1 MNDKKF
7 KRRAFL
13 LGAGAAGIN
22 AALGFET
29 MRQSGMFPGVDET
42 ADARKSAY
50 EREQLKLC
58 TLEGRITDANGAP
71 LTGEPSEEGSPAPV
85 LDPSFG
91 SICGMRTKR
100 FGSSGLRQLY
110 ESELCYAEVPH
121 GHGSTIT
128 TTLNGALQKAGY
140 KLTAGFR
147 GCVAL
152 LDIDTGAVVALADRP
167 SASLEFD
174 ANNVTAETMQRWNN
188 EPNFW
193 YQPSTTCC
201 LQPGSTEKIVDAAAI
216 FSSGI
221 SQEYTDTGVS
231 AATGIRNAGQAVY
244 GGPLNVTDMLRHSI
258 NTYAAD
264 VTPQVGRELF
274 SQTLDG
280 FFYNHSVE
288 LDFGKTLNPTV
299 SFDPD
304 DLDLASWAQLSIGHG
319 PIQTAPLHLA
329 LIIGACLHPEGQMVQ
344 PFVVRE
350 ITRESG
356 LVVQHEDGG
365 NVLSTPLPDPA
376 VREQLVDA
384 LAVTAEGYHLNLS
397 VPGGIVLAK
406 TGTATIENSDRT
418 NVFIAFALQTAKG
431 RRFAGAISREDVTGS
446 SAQLKPVC
454 AEWINHILKEEDNIG
469 K

>member
-71 LTGEPSEEGSPAPV
+71 LTGEPSSEGSPAPV

-121 GHGSTIT
+121 EHGSTIT
-128 TTLNGALQKAGY
+128 TTLNGTLQKAAY
-140 KLTAGFR
+140 EFTAGYR
-147 GCVAL
+147 GCTVL

-193 YQPSTTCC
+193 YPPSTTCC
-201 LQPGSTEKIVDAAAI
+201 LQPGSVQKIIDAAAI
-216 FSSGI
+216 IASGI
-221 SQEYTDTGVS
+221 PQEYTDTGGVS
-231 AATGIRNAGQAVY
+231 ATGIRNAGQAVY
-244 GGPLNVTDMLRHSI
+244 GGPLNVTDMLRLSI

-304 DLDLASWAQLSIGHG
+304 SWAQLCIGHG

-344 PFVVRE
+344 PFMVRNL
-350 ITRESG
+350 TRQSG
-356 LVVQHEDGG
+356 CIVQHEDGG
-365 NVLSTPLPDPA
+365 NVLSTPLPDA
-376 VREQLVDA
+376 GVRQQLVDA
-384 LAVTAEGYHLNLS
+384 LVVTAEGYHLS

>member
-1 MNDKKF
+1 MNDKRF

-22 AALGFET
+22 AALAFET
-29 MRQSGMFPGVDET
+29 LRQSGLFPGVDEA
-42 ADARKSAY
+42 ADAKKSAY
-50 EREQLKLC
+50 EREQLKLH
-58 TLEGRITDANGAP
+58 TLEGHITDANGQP
-71 LTGEPSEEGSPAPV
+71 MTGEPAGEGAAAPV

-100 FGSSGLRQLY
+100 FGASGLRQLY

-140 KLTAGFR
+140 ELTAGFR

-152 LDIDTGAVVALADRP
+152 VDIDSGAVAALADRP
-167 SASLEFD
+167 SSTEFD
-174 ANNVTAETMQRWNN
+174 ANNVTAETMERWNN

-193 YQPSTTCC
+193 YPPSTTCC
-201 LQPGSTEKIVDAAAI
+201 LQPGSVQKIIDAAAI
-216 FSSGI
+216 IASGI
-221 SQEYTDTGVS
+221 PQEYTDTGVS
-231 AATGIRNAGQAVY
+231 ATGIRNAGQAVY
-244 GGPLNVTDMLRHSI
+244 GGPLNVTDMLRLSI

-304 DLDLASWAQLSIGHG
+304 SWAQLCIGHG

-329 LIIGACLHPEGQMVQ
+329 LIIGACLHPEGQMIQ
-344 PFVVRE
+344 PYMVRQ

-365 NVLSTPLPDPA
+365 NILSTPLPDA
-376 VREQLVDA
+376 GVRQQLVDA
-384 LAVTAEGYHLNLS
+384 LVVTADGYHLS

-406 TGTATIENSDRT
+406 TGTATIENSDRA
-418 NVFIAFALQTAKG
+418 NIFLAFALQTARG
-431 RRFAGAISREDVTGS
+431 RRFAGVLSRENVTGS
-446 SAQLKPVC
+446 SAQLKPIC
-454 AEWINHILKEEDNIG
+454 QEFINHILAEEKNI

>member
-1 MNDKKF
+1 MNDKRF

-22 AALGFET
+22 IALAFET
-29 MRQSGMFPGVDET
+29 LRQSGLFQGVDEA
-42 ADARKSAY
+42 ADARKKAY
-50 EREQLKLC
+50 QREQLKLH
-58 TLEGRITDANGAP
+58 TLEGHITDANGQP
-71 LTGEPSEEGSPAPV
+71 MTGEPSGEGAAAPV
-85 LDPSFG
+85 LDPAFS
-91 SICGMRTKR
+91 SICGMRSKK
-100 FGSSGLRQLY
+100 FGTNGLRQVCAD
-110 ESELCYAEVPH
+110 ELFYAETAH
-121 GHGSTIT
+121 GRGATVT
-128 TTLNGALQKAGY
+128 TTLSAALQKKAY
-140 KLTAGFR
+140 ELTAGFR

-152 LDIDTGAVVALADRP
+152 LDIDTGAVAALADRP
-167 SASLEFD
+167 SASTEFD
-174 ANNVTAETMQRWNN
+174 ANNVTAETMERWNN

-193 YQPSTTCC
+193 YPPSTTCC
-201 LQPGSTEKIVDAAAI
+201 LQPGSVQKIVDAAAI
-216 FSSGI
+216 FSSNI

-231 AATGIRNAGQAVY
+231 ATGIRNAGQAVY
-244 GGPLNVTDMLRHSI
+244 GGPLNVTDMLRLSI

-304 DLDLASWAQLSIGHG
+304 SWAQLCIGHG

-329 LIIGACLHPEGQMVQ
+329 LMIGATLHPDGRMIQPYMVRQ
-344 PFVVRE
+344 
-350 ITRESG
+350 IMRESG

-365 NVLSTPLPDPA
+365 NVLSTPLPDA
-376 VREQLVDA
+376 GVRQQLVDA
-384 LAVTAEGYHLNLS
+384 LVVTADGYHLI

-406 TGTATIENSDRT
+406 TGTATIENSDRA
-418 NVFIAFALQTAKG
+418 NVFLAFALQTARR
-431 RRFAGAISREDVTGS
+431 RRFACVFSRENVTGS

-454 AEWINHILKEEDNIG
+454 QEFINHILAEEERIG
-469 K
+469 

>member
-42 ADARKSAY
+42 ADARKIAY

-71 LTGEPSEEGSPAPV
+71 LTGEPSSEGSPAPV

-121 GHGSTIT
+121 EHGSTIT
-128 TTLNGALQKAGY
+128 TTLNGTLQKAAY
-140 KLTAGFR
+140 EFTAGYR
-147 GCVAL
+147 GCTVL

-193 YQPSTTCC
+193 YPPSTTCC
-201 LQPGSTEKIVDAAAI
+201 LQPGSVQKIIDAAAI
-216 FSSGI
+216 IASGI
-221 SQEYTDTGVS
+221 PQEYTDTGGVS
-231 AATGIRNAGQAVY
+231 ATGIRNAGQAVY
-244 GGPLNVTDMLRHSI
+244 GGPLNVTDMLRLSI

-304 DLDLASWAQLSIGHG
+304 SWAQLCIGHG

-344 PFVVRE
+344 PFMVRDL
-350 ITRESG
+350 TRQSG
-356 LVVQHEDGG
+356 CIVQHEDGG
-365 NVLSTPLPDPA
+365 NVLSTPLPDA
-376 VREQLVDA
+376 GVRQQLVDA
-384 LAVTAEGYHLNLS
+384 LVVTAEGYHLS

-418 NVFIAFALQTAKG
+418 NVFVAFALQTAKG

>member
-71 LTGEPSEEGSPAPV
+71 LTGEPSSEGSPAPV

-121 GHGSTIT
+121 EHGSTIT
-128 TTLNGALQKAGY
+128 TTLNGTLQKAAY
-140 KLTAGFR
+140 EFTAGYR
-147 GCVAL
+147 GCTVL

-193 YQPSTTCC
+193 YPPSTTCC
-201 LQPGSTEKIVDAAAI
+201 LQPGSVQKIIDAAAI
-216 FSSGI
+216 IASGI
-221 SQEYTDTGVS
+221 PQEYTDTGGVS
-231 AATGIRNAGQAVY
+231 ATGIRNAGQAVY
-244 GGPLNVTDMLRHSI
+244 GGPLNVTDMLRLSI

-304 DLDLASWAQLSIGHG
+304 SWAQLCIGHG

-344 PFVVRE
+344 PFMVRDL
-350 ITRESG
+350 TRQSG
-356 LVVQHEDGG
+356 CIVQHEDSG
-365 NVLSTPLPDPA
+365 NVLSTPLPDA
-376 VREQLVDA
+376 GVRQQLVDA
-384 LAVTAEGYHLNLS
+384 LVVTAEGYHLS

-406 TGTATIENSDRT
+406 TGTATIENSYRT

>member
-1 MNDKKF
+1 MNDKRF

-22 AALGFET
+22 AALAFET
-29 MRQSGMFPGVDET
+29 MRQSGLVLGVDET
-42 ADARKSAY
+42 ADARKKAY
-50 EREQLKLC
+50 QREQLKLH
-58 TLEGRITDANGAP
+58 TLEGCITDANGQP
-71 LTGEPSEEGSPAPV
+71 MTGEPSGEGAAAPV
-85 LDPSFG
+85 LDPFS
-91 SICGMRTKR
+91 SICGMRSKK
-100 FGSSGLRQLY
+100 FGTNGLRQVCAD
-110 ESELCYAEVPH
+110 ELFYAETAH
-121 GHGSTIT
+121 GRGATVT
-128 TTLNGALQKAGY
+128 TTLSAALQKKAY
-140 KLTAGFR
+140 ELTAGFR

-152 LDIDTGAVVALADRP
+152 LDIDTGAVAALADRP
-167 SASLEFD
+167 SASTEFD
-174 ANNVTAETMQRWNN
+174 ANNVTAETMERWNN

-193 YQPSTTCC
+193 YPPSTTCC
-201 LQPGSTEKIVDAAAI
+201 LQPGSVQKIIDAAAI
-216 FSSGI
+216 IASGI
-221 SQEYTDTGVS
+221 PQEYTDTGVS
-231 AATGIRNAGQAVY
+231 ATGIRNAGQAVY
-244 GGPLNVTDMLRHSI
+244 GGPLNVTDMLRLSI

-304 DLDLASWAQLSIGHG
+304 SWAQLCIGHG

-329 LIIGACLHPEGQMVQ
+329 LMIGATLHPDGRMIQPYMVRQ
-344 PFVVRE
+344 
-350 ITRESG
+350 IMRESG

-376 VREQLVDA
+376 VRGQLVDA
-384 LAVTAEGYHLNLS
+384 LAVTAEGYHLS

-406 TGTATIENSDRT
+406 TGTATIENSDRA
-418 NVFIAFALQTAKG
+418 NVFLAFALQTARG
-431 RRFAGAISREDVTGS
+431 RRFAGVLSRENITGS

-454 AEWINHILKEEDNIG
+454 REFISHILAEEENI

>member
-1 MNDKKF
+1 MNDKRF

-22 AALGFET
+22 AALAFET
-29 MRQSGMFPGVDET
+29 LRQSGLFPGVDEA
-42 ADARKSAY
+42 ADAKKSAY
-50 EREQLKLC
+50 EREQLKLH
-58 TLEGRITDANGAP
+58 TLEGHITDANGQP
-71 LTGEPSEEGSPAPV
+71 MTGEPAGEGAAAPV

-100 FGSSGLRQLY
+100 FGASGLRQLY

-140 KLTAGFR
+140 ELTAGFR

-152 LDIDTGAVVALADRP
+152 VDIDSGAVAALADRP
-167 SASLEFD
+167 SSTEFD
-174 ANNVTAETMQRWNN
+174 ANNVTAETMERWNN

-193 YQPSTTCC
+193 YPPSTTCC
-201 LQPGSTEKIVDAAAI
+201 LQPGSVQKIIDAAAI
-216 FSSGI
+216 IASGI
-221 SQEYTDTGVS
+221 PQEYTDTGVS
-231 AATGIRNAGQAVY
+231 ATGIRNAGQAVY
-244 GGPLNVTDMLRHSI
+244 GGPLNVTDMLRLSI

-304 DLDLASWAQLSIGHG
+304 SWAQLCIGHG

-329 LIIGACLHPEGQMVQ
+329 LIIGACLHPEGQMIQ
-344 PFVVRE
+344 PYMVRQ

-365 NVLSTPLPDPA
+365 NILSTPLPDA
-376 VREQLVDA
+376 GVRQQLVDA
-384 LAVTAEGYHLNLS
+384 LVVTADGYHLS

-406 TGTATIENSDRT
+406 TGTATIENSDRA
-418 NVFIAFALQTAKG
+418 NVFLAFALQTARG
-431 RRFAGAISREDVTGS
+431 RRFAGVLSRENVTGS
-446 SAQLKPVC
+446 SAQLKPIC
-454 AEWINHILKEEDNIG
+454 QEFINHILAEEKNI

>member
-1 MNDKKF
+1 MNDKRF

-22 AALGFET
+22 IALAFET
-29 MRQSGMFPGVDET
+29 LRQSGLFQGVDEA
-42 ADARKSAY
+42 ADAKKSAY
-50 EREQLKLC
+50 EREQLKLH
-58 TLEGRITDANGAP
+58 TLEGHITDANGQP
-71 LTGEPSEEGSPAPV
+71 MTGEPAGEGAAAPV
-85 LDPSFG
+85 LDPAFS
-91 SICGMRTKR
+91 SICGMRSKK
-100 FGSSGLRQLY
+100 FGTNGLRQVCAD
-110 ESELCYAEVPH
+110 ELFYAETAH
-121 GHGSTIT
+121 GRGATVT
-128 TTLNGALQKAGY
+128 TTLSAALQKKAY
-140 KLTAGFR
+140 ELTAGFR

-152 LDIDTGAVVALADRP
+152 LDIDTGAVAALADRP
-167 SASLEFD
+167 SSTEFD
-174 ANNVTAETMQRWNN
+174 ANNVTAETMERWNN

-193 YQPSTTCC
+193 YPPSTTCC
-201 LQPGSTEKIVDAAAI
+201 LQPGSVQKIIDAAAI
-216 FSSGI
+216 IASGI
-221 SQEYTDTGVS
+221 PQEYTDTGVS
-231 AATGIRNAGQAVY
+231 ATGIRNAGQAVY
-244 GGPLNVTDMLRHSI
+244 GGPLNVTDMLRLSI

-304 DLDLASWAQLSIGHG
+304 SWAQLCIGHG

-329 LIIGACLHPEGQMVQ
+329 LIIGACLHPEGQMIQ
-344 PFVVRE
+344 PYMVRQ

-365 NVLSTPLPDPA
+365 NVLSTPLPDA
-376 VREQLVDA
+376 GVRQQLVDA
-384 LAVTAEGYHLNLS
+384 LVVTADGYHLI

-406 TGTATIENSDRT
+406 TGTATIENSDRA
-418 NVFIAFALQTAKG
+418 NVFLAFALQTARG
-431 RRFAGAISREDVTGS
+431 RRFAGVLSRENVTGS
-446 SAQLKPVC
+446 SAQLKSIC
-454 AEWINHILKEEDNIG
+454 QEFINHILAEEENI

>member
-1 MNDKKF
+1 MNDKRF

-22 AALGFET
+22 AALAFET
-29 MRQSGMFPGVDET
+29 LRQSGLFPGVDEA
-42 ADARKSAY
+42 ADAKKSAY
-50 EREQLKLC
+50 EREQLKLH
-58 TLEGRITDANGAP
+58 TLEGHITDANGQP
-71 LTGEPSEEGSPAPV
+71 MTGEPAGEGAAAPV

-100 FGSSGLRQLY
+100 FGASGLRQLY

-140 KLTAGFR
+140 ELTAGFR

-152 LDIDTGAVVALADRP
+152 VDIDSGAVAALADRP
-167 SASLEFD
+167 SSTEFD
-174 ANNVTAETMQRWNN
+174 ANNVTAETMERWNN

-193 YQPSTTCC
+193 YPPSTTCC
-201 LQPGSTEKIVDAAAI
+201 LQPGSVQKIIDAAAI
-216 FSSGI
+216 IASGI
-221 SQEYTDTGVS
+221 PQEYTDTGVS
-231 AATGIRNAGQAVY
+231 ATGIRNAGQAVY
-244 GGPLNVTDMLRHSI
+244 GGPLNVTDMLRLSI

-304 DLDLASWAQLSIGHG
+304 SWAQLCIGHG

-329 LIIGACLHPEGQMVQ
+329 LIIGACLHPEGQMIQ
-344 PFVVRE
+344 PYMVRQ

-356 LVVQHEDGG
+356 LVVQHEDGR
-365 NVLSTPLPDPA
+365 NILSTPLPDA
-376 VREQLVDA
+376 GVRQQLVDA
-384 LAVTAEGYHLNLS
+384 LVVTADGYHLS

-406 TGTATIENSDRT
+406 TGTATIENSDRA
-418 NVFIAFALQTAKG
+418 NVFLAFALQTARG
-431 RRFAGAISREDVTGS
+431 RRFAGVLSRENVTGS
-446 SAQLKPVC
+446 SAQLKPIC
-454 AEWINHILKEEDNIG
+454 QEFINHILAEEKNI

>member
-1 MNDKKF
+1 MNDKRF

-22 AALGFET
+22 AALAFET
-29 MRQSGMFPGVDET
+29 MRQSGLVLGVDET
-42 ADARKSAY
+42 ADARKKAY
-50 EREQLKLC
+50 QREQLKLH
-58 TLEGRITDANGAP
+58 TLEGCITDANGQP
-71 LTGEPSEEGSPAPV
+71 MTGEPSGEGAGTPV
-85 LDPSFG
+85 LDPAFS
-91 SICGMRTKR
+91 SICGMRSKK
-100 FGSSGLRQLY
+100 FGTNGLRQVCAD
-110 ESELCYAEVPH
+110 ELFYAETAH
-121 GHGSTIT
+121 GRGATVT
-128 TTLNGALQKAGY
+128 TTLSAALQKKAY
-140 KLTAGFR
+140 ELTADFR

-152 LDIDTGAVVALADRP
+152 VDIDSGGLIVLADRP
-167 SASLEFD
+167 SASTEFD
-174 ANNVTAETMQRWNN
+174 ANNVTAETMERWNN

-193 YQPSTTCC
+193 YPPSTTCC
-201 LQPGSTEKIVDAAAI
+201 LQPGSVQKIVDAAAI
-216 FSSGI
+216 FSSNI

-231 AATGIRNAGQAVY
+231 ATGIRNAGQAVY
-244 GGPLNVTDMLRHSI
+244 GGPLNVTDMLRLSI

-304 DLDLASWAQLSIGHG
+304 SWAQLCIGHG

-329 LIIGACLHPEGQMVQ
+329 LMIGATLHPDGRMIQPYMVRQ
-344 PFVVRE
+344 
-350 ITRESG
+350 IMRESG

-365 NVLSTPLPDPA
+365 NILSTPLPDPA
-376 VREQLVDA
+376 VRGQLVDA
-384 LAVTAEGYHLNLS
+384 LAVTAEGYHLS

-406 TGTATIENSDRT
+406 TGTSTIESSDRA
-418 NVFIAFALQTAKG
+418 NVFLAFALQTSRG
-431 RRFAGAISREDVTGS
+431 RRFAGVLSRENVTGS

-454 AEWINHILKEEDNIG
+454 REFISHILAEEERIG
-469 K
+469 

>member
-1 MNDKKF
+1 MNDKRF

-22 AALGFET
+22 AALAFET
-29 MRQSGMFPGVDET
+29 MRQSGLVPGVDEA
-42 ADARKSAY
+42 ADARKKAY
-50 EREQLKLC
+50 QREQLKLH
-58 TLEGRITDANGAP
+58 TLEGHITDANGQP
-71 LTGEPSEEGSPAPV
+71 MTGEPSGEGAAAPV
-85 LDPSFG
+85 LDAFS
-91 SICGMRTKR
+91 SICGMRSKK
-100 FGSSGLRQLY
+100 FGTNGLRQVCAD
-110 ESELCYAEVPH
+110 ELFYAETAH
-121 GHGSTIT
+121 GRGATVT
-128 TTLNGALQKAGY
+128 TTLSAALQKKAY
-140 KLTAGFR
+140 ELTAGFR

-152 LDIDTGAVVALADRP
+152 VDIDSGGLIVLADRP
-167 SASLEFD
+167 SASTEFD
-174 ANNVTAETMQRWNN
+174 ANNVTAETMERWNN

-193 YQPSTTCC
+193 YPPSTTCC
-201 LQPGSTEKIVDAAAI
+201 LQPGSVQKIIDAAAI
-216 FSSGI
+216 FSSNI

-231 AATGIRNAGQAVY
+231 ATGIRNAGQAVY
-244 GGPLNVTDMLRHSI
+244 GGPLNVTDMLRLSI

-280 FFYNHSVE
+280 FFYNHSAE

-304 DLDLASWAQLSIGHG
+304 SWAQLCIGHG

-329 LIIGACLHPEGQMVQ
+329 LMIGATLHPDGSMVR
-344 PFVVRE
+344 PFMVRQ

-356 LVVQHEDGG
+356 FVVQHEDGG

-376 VREQLVDA
+376 VRGQLVDA
-384 LAVTAEGYHLNLS
+384 LAVTAEGYHLS

-406 TGTATIENSDRT
+406 TGTATIENSDRA
-418 NVFIAFALQTAKG
+418 NVFLAFALQTSRG
-431 RRFAGAISREDVTGS
+431 RRFAGVLFRENVTGS

-454 AEWINHILKEEDNIG
+454 QEFISHILAEEENI

>member
-1 MNDKKF
+1 MNDKRF

-22 AALGFET
+22 IALAFET
-29 MRQSGMFPGVDET
+29 LRQSGLFPGVDET
-42 ADARKSAY
+42 ADARKKAY

-58 TLEGRITDANGAP
+58 TLEGRITDANGQP
-71 LTGEPSEEGSPAPV
+71 MTGEPAGEGSPAPV

-100 FGSSGLRQLY
+100 FGSSGLRKLY

-121 GHGSTIT
+121 GHGSSIT
-128 TTLNGALQKAGY
+128 TTLNYALQKAGY

-147 GCVAL
+147 GSVAL

-167 SASLEFD
+167 SASTEFD
-174 ANNVTAETMQRWNN
+174 DNNVTAETMQRWNN

-193 YQPSTTCC
+193 YPPSTTC
-201 LQPGSTEKIVDAAAI
+201 LQPGSVQKIIDAAAI
-216 FSSGI
+216 IASGI
-221 SQEYTDTGVS
+221 PQEYTDTGVS
-231 AATGIRNAGQAVY
+231 ATGIRNAGQAVY

-264 VTPQVGRELF
+264 VTCRVPGEVF
-274 SQTLDG
+274 SQTLDN
-280 FFYNHSVE
+280 FFFNHSLE
-288 LDFGKTLNPTV
+288 LDFGKLLRPTV
-299 SFDPD
+299 NFDQN
-304 DLDLASWAQLSIGHG
+304 DLGSWAQICIGHG

-329 LIIGACLHPEGQMVQ
+329 LIIGACLHPEGQMIQ
-344 PFVVRE
+344 PFMVRE
-350 ITRESG
+350 LTRQSG
-356 LVVQHEDGG
+356 CIVQHEDGG
-365 NVLSTPLPDPA
+365 NVLSTPLPDA
-376 VREQLVDA
+376 GVRQQLVDA
-384 LAVTAEGYHLNLS
+384 LVVTADGYHLS

-406 TGTATIENSDRT
+406 TGTATIENSDRA
-418 NVFIAFALQTAKG
+418 NVFLAFALQTARG
-431 RRFAGAISREDVTGS
+431 RRFAGVLSRDNVTGS

-454 AEWINHILKEEDNIG
+454 REFISHILAEEENI

>member
-1 MNDKKF
+1 MNDKRF

-22 AALGFET
+22 AALAFKT
-29 MRQSGMFPGVDET
+29 LRQSGLFPGVDET
-42 ADARKSAY
+42 ADARKKAY
-50 EREQLKLC
+50 EREQLKIC
-58 TLEGRITDANGAP
+58 TLEGRITDASGTP
-71 LTGEPSEEGSPAPV
+71 LTGEPSGEGAAAPV

-128 TTLNGALQKAGY
+128 TTLNGTLQKAAY
-140 KLTAGFR
+140 EFTAGYR

-174 ANNVTAETMQRWNN
+174 ANNVTAKTMQRWNN

-201 LQPGSTEKIVDAAAI
+201 LQPGSVEKIVDAAAI
-216 FSSGI
+216 LSSGI
-221 SQEYTDTGVS
+221 SQEYIDTGLS
-231 AATGIRNAGQAVY
+231 ATGIRNAGQAVY

-264 VTPQVGRELF
+264 VTCRVPGEIF
-274 SQTLDG
+274 SQTLDN
-280 FFYNHSVE
+280 FFYNHSLE
-288 LDFGKTLNPTV
+288 LDFGKVLRPTV
-299 SFDPD
+299 NFDQNN
-304 DLDLASWAQLSIGHG
+304 LASWAQLCIGHG

-344 PFVVRE
+344 PFMVRE
-350 ITRESG
+350 LTRQSG
-356 LVVQHEDGG
+356 CIVQHEDGG
-365 NVLSTPLPDPA
+365 NILSPPLPDPA
-376 VREQLVDA
+376 VRGQLVDA
-384 LAVTAEGYHLNLS
+384 LAVTAEGYHLS

-406 TGTATIENSDRT
+406 TGTAAIKNSDKA
-418 NVFIAFALQTAKG
+418 NVFLAFAIQTSRG
-431 RRFAGAISREDVTGS
+431 RRFAGVLSRENVTGS

-454 AEWINHILKEEDNIG
+454 REFINHILSEEKNI